1 MDLND
6 LRSAITLVSFAMFI
20 GLVVWTWQRKRLAA
34 FEEAARLP
42 FEDEESKE
50 AAK

>member
-6 LRSAITLVSFAMFI
+6 IRAGITLVSFLLFLGIM
-20 GLVVWTWQRKRLAA
+20 GWTWARRRRDA

-42 FEDEESKE
+42 FIDNDGERQ
-50 AAK
+50 

>member
-6 LRSAITLVSFAMFI
+6 LRSAVTLMSFAMFI

-42 FEDEESKE
+42 FEDEDSKE
-50 AAK
+50 TGK

>member
-6 LRSAITLVSFAMFI
+6 LRSAITLMSFALFI

-34 FEEAARLP
+34 FEEAAQLP
-42 FEDEESKE
+42 FEDEDSRGAGK
-50 AAK
+50 

>member
-6 LRSAITLVSFAMFI
+6 LRIVITLMSFAMFI

-34 FEEAARLP
+34 FEQAARLP
-42 FEDEESKE
+42 FEDEDSRE
-50 AAK
+50 ADK

>member
-20 GLVVWTWQRKRLAA
+20 GLVAWTWQRKRLAA

-42 FEDEESKE
+42 FEDEDSKE
-50 AAK
+50 AGK

>member
-34 FEEAARLP
+34 FEEAACLP

-50 AAK
+50 AGK